1 MSVTVCLELVEQ
13 WPQARQHT
21 LTCVGWRHAAGGA
34 VWHVDVYSSILKGVV
49 IAEIELKHESQE
61 LILPRWIGK
70 EVTGDSFY
78 RKINI
83 RARALNAQRES

>member
-1 MSVTVCLELVEQ
+1 MPGERGVLQ
-13 WPQARQHT
+13 
-21 LTCVGWRHAAGGA
+21 
-34 VWHVDVYSSILKGVV
+34 GVV

-70 EVTGDSFY
+70 EVTDDSYY
-78 RKINI
+78 RKINM